1 MSALGQ
7 NVQLDQEGQA
17 ALAQIAQNNHQ
28 QQIQATTG
36 AAEALGQHMQAL
48 SDTQK
53 QQLDDS
59 IAPIKEELAAV
70 NAMISNLPEQFKAQ
84 GEQVQGFLGQV
95 MASLQQ
101 NLAQQAAQGK
111 ADMQELASG
120 VRQQMETF
128 MRANEAL
135 AAMTQGLSA
144 DLQKQ
149 LGVLPGLHGQL
160 QANQDELKAGM
171 EKLAVLNSNVFQGTA
186 MAHEAAMQNAN
197 ALSGLM
203 MNLAS
208 VMQGSVDE
216 NAQSARNMAAIAG
229 QMRENQQRQQQL
241 TAEQERANAQLIS
254 SLSNAINGVGTAAQE
269 IANLKGDIGAL
280 NAGLRVQMDKVL
292 SGVTSVPQMATQLK
306 LLSGELN
313 ATMPGLA
320 REISGALGDLDKVM
334 RDLAKGKEKDNGGQT
349 NVTVTLNQDGSSSA
363 AKDGIGDLRQALIA
377 GAKDEVTTAEQKD
390 AEIDAVGLMA
400 RKQALESQIN
410 EAKKTGA
417 DSSSIQNELEET
429 DAQLAQKRR
438 LADERTKMQTLVATK
453 NWIYS
458 KLEGALK
465 QVNDPTSFFR
475 QGVLPVAGAG
485 YNAVSAL
492 AYMTTGT
499 HVGSLPVTTA
509 QWDKTIGKFSKTIS
523 DLSETKTNVT
533 EAFMK
538 KDIAQKKDK
547 LNLLEGQIVHG
558 NGNGSDI
565 KTVADAEA
573 LKKSIA
579 TAEGKLQLL
588 QESKADLAQSN
599 DTSMTVE
606 VTTGKKRGREGAT
619 NVNNGRKKVAP
630 KSSEPPTTSLS
641 SESGANKKKKRSQW
655 LKD

>member
-36 AAEALGQHMQAL
+36 AAEALGAHMQLL
-48 SDTQK
+48 SETQQ
-53 QQLDDS
+53 QQLNES

-70 NAMISNLPEQFKAQ
+70 NAMVSNLPEQFKAQ
-84 GEQVQGFLGQV
+84 GEQLQGFLGQV

-128 MRANEAL
+128 TRANEAL
-135 AAMTQGLSA
+135 AAMTQEMGA
-144 DLQKQ
+144 DIQKQ

-160 QANQDELKAGM
+160 QVNQTELRAGLD
-171 EKLAVLNSNVFQGTA
+171 KLAALNSNVFQGTA

-216 NAQSARNMAAIAG
+216 NAQSARNMAAVAG

-241 TAEQERANAQLIS
+241 TAEQERANAQLIG

-269 IANLKGDIGAL
+269 LANLKGDIGAL
-280 NAGLRVQMDKVL
+280 NAGLRTQMDKVL
-292 SGVTSVPQMATQLK
+292 SGVTSVPQMANQLR

-334 RDLAKGKEKDNGGQT
+334 RDLVKGKEKDDGGQT
-349 NVTVTLNQDGSSSA
+349 NVTVTLNQNNASSA
-363 AKDGIGDLRQALIA
+363 SKNGIEELRQALIA

-400 RKQALESQIN
+400 KKQALESQIN
-410 EAKKTGA
+410 EAKKAGL
-417 DSSSIQNELEET
+417 DSASIQNELEKAN
-429 DAQLAQKRR
+429 AQLAQKRQ
-438 LADERTKMQTLVATK
+438 LADERTKMQSLIATK
-453 NWIYS
+453 NWIYN

-465 QVNDPTSFFR
+465 QVNDPNSFFR

-499 HVGSLPVTTA
+499 DVGSLPVTTA

-558 NGNGSDI
+558 NGNAQTDAADI
-565 KTVADAEA
+565 KTIDDAEA

-579 TAEGKLQLL
+579 TAEGKLKIL
-588 QESKADLAQSN
+588 QESKADLAQSS

-606 VTTGKKRGREGAT
+606 VSTGKKRGREGTTTGA
-619 NVNNGRKKVAP
+619 NNGRKKVAP
-630 KSSEPPTTSLS
+630 KS
-641 SESGANKKKKRSQW
+641 
-655 LKD
+655 